1 MQNVRLNAAVAIA
14 AALSISACAS
24 VPAATEI
31 ASATSTA
38 NGQKKICKRMPVM
51 GSNFPKTVC
60 STAEEWVAFDEANR
74 SSVDS
79 FDKDRR
85 AGNTQGDFE
94 N

>member
-1 MQNVRLNAAVAIA
+1 
-14 AALSISACAS
+14 
-24 VPAATEI
+24 
-31 ASATSTA
+31 
-38 NGQKKICKRMPVM
+38 MPVM